1 MPYFEYECQNC
12 GDTFEVM
19 ETYTE
24 HEVDAEERCPIC
36 GSLEIEHI
44 DELAHVEFAH
54 VPVCELP

>member
-24 HEVDAEERCPIC
+24 HEVDAEEHCPIC

-44 DELAHVEFAH
+44 DETAH

>member
-36 GSLEIEHI
+36 GSLEIEHS
-44 DELAHVEFAH
+44 DETEQ